1 MRLETPFGLRPHPQ
15 KEEKMEEQKI
25 GEVIKFFGKI
35 GVAAIRLTEGSLKV
49 GDTIRIVGHTSD
61 FSQVIE
67 SMQVDNA
74 SVQEAGKGADIGI
87 KVKERVRDHDV
98 VYKVTVTASRWKRS
112 EAKKFRRGKGI
123 EHSVLVST
131 KE

>member
-1 MRLETPFGLRPHPQ
+1 MRSGGSPFRIEGPIPEERR
-15 KEEKMEEQKI
+15 EKMEEQKI

-61 FSQVIE
+61 VSQAVD

-87 KVKERVRDHDV
+87 KVKERVREHDA
-98 VYKVTVTASRWKRS
+98 VYKVT
-112 EAKKFRRGKGI
+112 G
-123 EHSVLVST
+123 
-131 KE
+131 